1 MLCAH
6 CRYILLSAN
15 LPKTMKGR
23 RICSPSNLAN
33 FALCYCY
40 GITTLPLG
48 YNRTRGRTRGNGCE
62 YAFVL
67 QVPIGSTK
75 LAVYELWFLT
85 SLTSLSSLSSSNS
98 IILLPLLL
106 RKSPMI
112 PRFSSSFLC
121 KRICF
126 EIMRSENLSSL

>member
-1 MLCAH
+1 MNIADTFFYQPTTL
-6 CRYILLSAN
+6 N
-15 LPKTMKGR
+15 LWNGEEMACPQISPKL
-23 RICSPSNLAN
+23 P
-33 FALCYCY
+33 FAVAMAF
-40 GITTLPLG
+40 TTLPLG
-48 YNRTRGRTRGNGCE
+48 YNRTNGRTRGNGWE
-62 YAFVL
+62 YAFVS

-75 LAVYELWFLT
+75 FAVYELWFLM
-85 SLTSLSSLSSSNS
+85 SLSSLNSSNS

>member
-6 CRYILLSAN
+6 CRYIPLSAN
-15 LPKTMKGR
+15 HPKTMEWR
-23 RICSPSNLAN
+23 RNCLPSNLAK
-33 FALCYCY
+33 FALCFCY
-40 GITTLPLG
+40 GITTLLLS
-48 YNRTRGRTRGNGCE
+48 YNRTKGRTRGNGCE
-62 YAFVL
+62 YAFVS

-75 LAVYELWFLT
+75 LAGYELWF
-85 SLTSLSSLSSSNS
+85 LTSLSSLSSSNS

-106 RKSPMI
+106 RKPPII

-126 EIMRSENLSSL
+126 EIVRSENLSSL